1 MLIYEALDGVLYE
14 FLDET
19 IKGIWTLKKIKNE
32 KKKTFKEYFTRNKTK
47 WKKKY
52 STYFVFEKKTIKKNP
67 YKKVTKIKISQ
78 ISTTRQE

>member
-32 KKKTFKEYFTRNKTK
+32 KKN
-47 WKKKY
+47 
-52 STYFVFEKKTIKKNP
+52 I
-67 YKKVTKIKISQ
+67 
-78 ISTTRQE
+78 